1 LGGERAWV
9 QQVGEK
15 LADTF
20 RAENMVVQTG
30 ARLSYAVG
38 MQSYADRDGM
48 PDFSAPSPKPYGY
61 ETDLL
66 ISEKIG
72 SGWVPRVV
80 VEFKLDSVTTH
91 DALTYSSKA
100 AAHKHI
106 HPTLRYGMIIGGFNS
121 IPQRIVRHG
130 VDFDFIMTLP
140 DATPSDENLRKV
152 REVLQREVAA
162 SRTLESLG
170 TKDANIWLFQRGM
183 VVEPNR

>member
-1 LGGERAWV
+1 
-9 QQVGEK
+9 
-15 LADTF
+15 
-20 RAENMVVQTG
+20 
-30 ARLSYAVG
+30 
-38 MQSYADRDGM
+38 
-48 PDFSAPSPKPYGY
+48 
-61 ETDLL
+61 
-66 ISEKIG
+66 
-72 SGWVPRVV
+72 
-80 VEFKLDSVTTH
+80 
-91 DALTYSSKA
+91 
-100 AAHKHI
+100 
-106 HPTLRYGMIIGGFNS
+106 MIIGGFNS